1 MKEIPPEL
9 TSKILMKRLWEE
21 KSMQEIAGD
30 LGISVG
36 KTRRYFQRGLFHLQK
51 NENNQS
57 GQHKDLNRIV
67 F

>member
-9 TSKILMKRLWEE
+9 ISKILMKRLWEE
-21 KSMQEIAGD
+21 KSMKEIAGE
-30 LGISVG
+30 LGISIG
-36 KTRRYFQRGLFHLQK
+36 KTRRYFHRGLFHLQK
-51 NENNQS
+51 SADNQS